1 MEEGTDDTLYTQDEI
16 QDLIGELRGLVSDL
30 GFEYE
35 RLSRSGKNI
44 YDELCELLDID

>member
-1 MEEGTDDTLYTQDEI
+1 MENKIYTQDEI
-16 QDLIGELRGLVSDL
+16 QDLIQDLRGLVSDL

-44 YDELCELLDID
+44 YDELCELLDIN